1 MFKADRKHIHH
12 RLLALG
18 FSHRDAVLV
27 LYTLASGLS
36 FLALLAVMAHYRNA
50 GFIAIAITL
59 ATYIGIRKLGYEEVA
74 LLRTGTLLHWY
85 ESVLFN
91 RRFFLGFIDIVLIVA
106 AYGGAYV
113 LKYDE
118 PWSTTL
124 QDWYTGLLP
133 VVLVVQLGVLYVLG
147 LYRCVWRAA
156 EINDLIRVASK
167 VLLAVAVSYV
177 FALVSLPPMDMLEFF
192 LLDALLLSS
201 LLAGIRGTYR
211 VLDYM
216 QQRENST
223 GEAALIYGAGRGGQ
237 LVLRELL
244 QNPRF
249 GLRPIGF
256 LDDDLGLQGRLVN
269 GVPVLGSIA
278 HLEAILASQ
287 SIACLVLSSSK
298 ISGDCLD
305 EAISVCQ
312 TWRIPVLQGRLTL
325 ERVTPELSGTNCTP
339 LVAVKA

>member
-1 MFKADRKHIHH
+1 
-12 RLLALG
+12 
-18 FSHRDAVLV
+18 
-27 LYTLASGLS
+27 
-36 FLALLAVMAHYRNA
+36 
-50 GFIAIAITL
+50 
-59 ATYIGIRKLGYEEVA
+59 
-74 LLRTGTLLHWY
+74 
-85 ESVLFN
+85 
-91 RRFFLGFIDIVLIVA
+91 
-106 AYGGAYV
+106 
-113 LKYDE
+113 
-118 PWSTTL
+118 
-124 QDWYTGLLP
+124 
-133 VVLVVQLGVLYVLG
+133 
-147 LYRCVWRAA
+147 
-156 EINDLIRVASK
+156 
-167 VLLAVAVSYV
+167 
-177 FALVSLPPMDMLEFF
+177 MDMLEFF

-325 ERVTPELSGTNCTP
+325 ERVTPELSGTNRTP